1 MVLVMVII
9 RLVSLV
15 SFGWGLLGVAESAQQ
30 EQAFHTA
37 VAAGNVGSVKPVAIA
52 QWLFYALPVV
62 AGFLGVTWPGT
73 EKNGKK
79 ATLQDFFD
87 SLKDKV
93 IDGAEP
99 TKPVPVKP
107 KDVEKLGPRLVDD
120 DDDDELDFDDDDS
133 VSISPDAEV
142 EILIFSNGECLQHLT
157 FDKAVEA
164 SVVAPFSVGE
174 RRYDFVLK
182 RLEAGADKCAV

>member
-1 MVLVMVII
+1 MVIV
-9 RLVSLV
+9 RLISLV

-79 ATLQDFFD
+79 ATLQDFIE
-87 SLKDKV
+87 SLKDKM
-93 IDGAEP
+93 IDSEP
-99 TKPVPVKP
+99 TKPVPVPVRP
-107 KDVEKLGPRLVDD
+107 KDNPDRYDVEEHEDVQERDNDD
-120 DDDDELDFDDDDS
+120 DTM
-133 VSISPDAEV
+133 SISETAEV
-142 EILIFSNGECLQHLT
+142 VIVIFSNGECLQHLT
-157 FDKAVEA
+157 FDKAVDA
-164 SVVAPFSVGE
+164 NVHAPFTVAD
-174 RRYDFVLK
+174 RQYDFVLK
-182 RLEAGADKCAV
+182 RVEPSGAGV

>member
-1 MVLVMVII
+1 MVIV
-9 RLVSLV
+9 RLISLV

-79 ATLQDFFD
+79 ATLQDFIE
-87 SLKDKV
+87 SLRDKV
-93 IDGAEP
+93 IDSEP
-99 TKPVPVKP
+99 PKPVPVPVRP
-107 KDVEKLGPRLVDD
+107 KDNPDPRLVDD
-120 DDDDELDFDDDDS
+120 DEDDELDFDDDDS

-164 SVVAPFSVGE
+164 SVVAPFSVGD

-182 RLEAGADKCAV
+182 RVEAGADKCVV